1 MRDNR
6 PLEEIE
12 LDRQID
18 FLVQFTRRIGEKML
32 GEVSLIETME
42 MQEVLLETEYR
53 LSSLAKKRRVMTN
66 ERFK

>member
-1 MRDNR
+1 MGDNR

-42 MQEVLLETEYR
+42 MQEVLFETEYR
-53 LSSLAKKRRVMTN
+53 LNSLAKKRRVMTN